1 MKFNI
6 YDEKTF
12 LQYCIIILFLSI
24 VILDFISSIYNDTH
38 LERSKVNLKGGRGIT
53 SMRANR
59 GKTRRDDFINDDNN
73 NRLFEDQEEW

>member
-1 MKFNI
+1 MKFDI

-73 NRLFEDQEEW
+73 RLFEDQEEW